1 MHELKVEGMTCGHCV
16 ARVTQAVKSVDP
28 AARVEI
34 DLAGRRVRFESGCE
48 PGDIADALAEA
59 GYPAR
64 PVNAA

>member
-1 MHELKVEGMTCGHCV
+1 MHALKVEGMTCGHCA
-16 ARVTQAVKSVDP
+16 ARITQAVKSVDP

-34 DLAGRRVRFESGCE
+34 DLAGKKVRLESGCALA
-48 PGDIADALAEA
+48 DITEALAEA

>member
-1 MHELKVEGMTCGHCV
+1 MHALKVEGMTCGHCV

-34 DLAGRRVRFESGCE
+34 DLAGKQLRLESDCE
-48 PGDIADALAEA
+48 LADITEALAEA

-64 PVNAA
+64 PVNAE

>member
-1 MHELKVEGMTCGHCV
+1 MHALKVEGMTCGHCV

-34 DLAGRRVRFESGCE
+34 DLASKQLRLESGCE
-48 PGDIADALAEA
+48 LADITEALAEA